1 MACRPGPLRVGR
13 SLRDL
18 YTPSVG
24 APVGRDE
31 ESSRRPSG
39 GPGRSRYTRH
49 EVAAARVGRP
59 RGSAILVKP
68 QTIETP
74 RQTNT
79 IAWRTSYTP
88 TAKLDTEE
96 IEKATQQT
104 WPFLF
109 PLQQKTS

>member
-1 MACRPGPLRVGR
+1 MACRPGLLRGGR

-24 APVGRDE
+24 APVGRDG

-88 TAKLDTEE
+88 TATLDTEDRR
-96 IEKATQQT
+96 KGHAASV
-104 WPFLF
+104 PSSSL
-109 PLQQKTS
+109 LYSK